1 MADIAPAEGV
11 VVEIDE
17 DGAPAPA
24 PVAADPDVVE
34 LPENDDD
41 LKGLPKHAI
50 VQQDGSVRLP
60 LNTPVTLRFRKGST
74 GETREERLDDLHLRR
89 LTGADMR
96 AISAASKD
104 AQAAVAIAR
113 SARIAEGKFGAIYD
127 RMDAADIGAAARVLD
142 HFFSPG
148 PKTGR

>member
-17 DGAPAPA
+17 DGAPAP
-24 PVAADPDVVE
+24 VAVDPDLVE
-34 LPENDDD
+34 IPENDDD
-41 LKGLPKHAI
+41 LKGLPKHAA
-50 VQQDGSVRLP
+50 VQPDGSVRLP
-60 LNTPVTLRFRKGST
+60 LATPVTLRFRRGST
-74 GETREERLDDLHLRR
+74 GETREEHLAELHLRR

-113 SARIAEGKFGAIYD
+113 SARIAEAKFGAIYD